1 MRSERFEG
9 LEDFLHA
16 LGLEEEPLG
25 MFFTDTRPQEGFSPK
40 PLDLPTR
47 EREIKNQIDW
57 GATFGGF
64 SCVMGHIW
72 RARRKRSPAW
82 FSAENFGCPGG
93 AFWLGFLKPQ
103 TETIVHYV
111 SSGVPGRMEGECY
124 LANPD
129 DCRGV
134 FEFVDPP
141 AAAGRYAVFKPLGLF
156 TPDEEP
162 VLVSF
167 FCRPESLCGLHQLA
181 TYVTGRP
188 EVVRS
193 PFSAGCGSLAAWP
206 LHYLAAGEEVAVL
219 GGWDPSA
226 RKFFKTDELSFTIPY
241 SMFKAMLQKWP
252 GSFLTKKVWRTV
264 AQKVTRSKKA
274 WAGK

>member
-1 MRSERFEG
+1 MSPERFEG
-9 LEDFLHA
+9 LEGLLHA

-25 MFFTDTRPQEGFSPK
+25 MFFTDIRPQEGFSPK

-47 EREIKNQIDW
+47 KKEIKDQIDW
-57 GATFGGF
+57 GASFGGF

-72 RARRKRSPAW
+72 RARRKRSLAW
-82 FSAENFGCPGG
+82 FSAENFGCAGG

-124 LANPD
+124 LATPD

-141 AAAGRYAVFKPLGLF
+141 AATGRYAVFKPLGILA
-156 TPDEEP
+156 PGEEP

-219 GGWDPSA
+219 GGWDPSS

-241 SMFKAMLQKWP
+241 SMFKEMLQKWP
-252 GSFLTKKVWRTV
+252 ESFLSKKVWRTV
-264 AQKVTRSKKA
+264 AQKIVRSQKA
-274 WAGK
+274 WAKN